1 MDKNHLVEEEGEG
14 KSLNFIEQIIE
25 EELAAGKNGGR
36 VRTRFPP
43 EPNGYLH
50 IGHATSIC
58 LNFGIAA
65 KYNGKCN
72 LRFDDTNPSKEDVEY
87 IDSIQQDIRWLG
99 FQWEGEPHYAS
110 DYFQQLYDWAE
121 KLIAEGKAYV
131 DDQPAEVISAQRM
144 TPTEPGVNSPY
155 RDRSPEENLDLF
167 RRMKAGEFK
176 NGEKVL
182 RAKIDMASPN
192 MLMRDPIMYRIMHT
206 PHHRTGD
213 KWCIYPMYDFTH
225 GQSDYIEGITHSICT
240 LEFEVHRPLYNWF
253 LDQLIDTEYRPRQI
267 EFARRNL
274 SYTVMSK
281 RRLLEL
287 VQKGIVAGWDDPRM
301 PTISGLRRAGYTPEA
316 IRLFAEK
323 VGVARREIVVD
334 MALLEFCAR
343 EHLNKVAPRVMAV
356 LNPVK
361 VVIDNYPEGQ
371 SELVEVENNP
381 EDETAGTRQIPFSRE
396 LYIERDDFMENA
408 PKKFFRMTPGNE
420 VRLKGAYIVK
430 CVGVDKNTDGDI
442 TLIHCVYDP
451 ETRSG
456 SGANANRKVKGTLH
470 WVSAPDA
477 IEAEVRL
484 YDRLFKDPDPAGHKD
499 VDFKEFL
506 NYRISFVSIFLL
518 KPSVCLFITPR
529 TRCIVLIECWSSGHV
544 EGFPFCEIR
553 TDEHSIVF
561 STISKAI
568 FIDRILWEEISI
580 DYRFPCKTIP
590 SSQCCWN
597 LILLCCLYKCFV
609 RCSNKFIIRYIL
621 KFFWIIYPKVLHR

>member
-25 EELAAGKNGGR
+25 EELAEGKNGGR
-36 VRTRFPP
+36 VHTRFPP

-58 LNFGIAA
+58 LNFGLATE
-65 KYNGKCN
+65 YQGKCN

-87 IDSIQQDIRWLG
+87 IDSIQQDIQWLG
-99 FQWEGEPHYAS
+99 FQWEGEPHFAS

-121 KLIAEGKAYV
+121 KLILEGKAYV

-155 RDRSPEENLDLF
+155 RDRTPEENLDLF
-167 RRMKAGEFK
+167 RRMKNGEFQA
-176 NGEKVL
+176 GEKVL
-182 RAKIDMASPN
+182 RAKIDMASSN
-192 MLMRDPIMYRIMHT
+192 MLMRDPIMYRIMHVA
-206 PHHRTGD
+206 HHRTGD

-225 GQSDYIEGITHSICT
+225 GQSDYLEGITHSICT

-301 PTISGLRRAGYTPEA
+301 PTITGLRRAGYTPES
-316 IRLFAEK
+316 IRNFAEK

-334 MALLEFCAR
+334 MALLEFCVR
-343 EHLNKVAPRVMAV
+343 EHLNKIAPRVMAV
-356 LNPVK
+356 LDPVR

-371 SELVEVENNP
+371 TETVEIENNP
-381 EDETAGTRQIPFSRE
+381 EDETAGTRMVPFSRE

-408 PKKFFRMTPGNE
+408 PKNFFRMTLGNE

-430 CVGVDKNTDGDI
+430 CESVEKDAEGNI
-442 TLIHCVYDP
+442 TTIHCTYDAD
-451 ETRSG
+451 TRSG
-456 SGANANRKVKGTLH
+456 TGSASNRKVKGTLH

-506 NYRISFVSIFLL
+506 NENSL
-518 KPSVCLFITPR
+518 
-529 TRCIVLIECWSSGHV
+529 
-544 EGFPFCEIR
+544 
-553 TDEHSIVF
+553 
-561 STISKAI
+561 
-568 FIDRILWEEISI
+568 
-580 DYRFPCKTIP
+580 
-590 SSQCCWN
+590 
-597 LILLCCLYKCFV
+597 
-609 RCSNKFIIRYIL
+609 
-621 KFFWIIYPKVLHR
+621 KVLTVCKLEPSLKEAKEGDRFQFQRLGYFCVDKDSKPGALVFNRTVGLKDTWAKQNN